1 MHARSEIRPA
11 PPAVVPSSRD
21 MAPAARWS
29 TSPVLFLLLLLAA
42 ATATTT
48 TTTTTAKHEHPS
60 PTPWPERFHAVLFTN
75 LTNYTEASTGPPL
88 RVTDLYYDWP
98 RRRNLNLVRHQL
110 SADPLYDVEWNNG
123 TGFYFD
129 SKACRVEQFPVGVL
143 PPWWLSGGGAEYVG
157 RRVAGGIDC
166 HVWGKAG
173 FIFYYEEARTGR
185 PVRWDFVDVT
195 GIQQFVMSFEP
206 GAALEDDAQW
216 QAPAYCFPDDDDAA
230 RSSGE
235 EEAGDG
241 LEAATRLLRKLAGA
255 AATH

>member
-1 MHARSEIRPA
+1 M
-11 PPAVVPSSRD
+11 
-21 MAPAARWS
+21 
-29 TSPVLFLLLLLAA
+29 
-42 ATATTT
+42 
-48 TTTTTAKHEHPS
+48 
-60 PTPWPERFHAVLFTN
+60 
-75 LTNYTEASTGPPL
+75 
-88 RVTDLYYDWP
+88 TDLYYDWP

-185 PVRWDFVDVT
+185 PVRWDFVDGTV
-195 GIQQFVMSFEP
+195 
-206 GAALEDDAQW
+206 L
-216 QAPAYCFPDDDDAA
+216 YCNDF
-230 RSSGE
+230 
-235 EEAGDG
+235 
-241 LEAATRLLRKLAGA
+241 LFIYF
-255 AATH
+255 